1 MQCINVTN
9 CVYATAT
16 VATETWNLSTCTSV
30 TIQDLGTEL
39 DTREHG
45 SGGYATE
52 EKTRLVWENKSIE
65 SHKSVS
71 ADYQSTSFQL
81 PNDRAINYSSK
92 WTEESRGKNYIT
104 GTVIPITVS
113 RPH

>member
-1 MQCINVTN
+1 LEQSISGKGFVNVHNDVSTSIEPYDIKN
-9 CVYATAT
+9 CVYVTAT

-52 EKTRLVWENKSIE
+52 EKTRLVWENRSIE
-65 SHKSVS
+65 SHKSY
-71 ADYQSTSFQL
+71 ADRV
-81 PNDRAINYSSK
+81 DRN
-92 WTEESRGKNYIT
+92 T
-104 GTVIPITVS
+104 TVKMDENGS
-113 RPH
+113 

>member
-9 CVYATAT
+9 CVYVTAT

-45 SGGYATE
+45 CGGYATE
-52 EKTRLVWENKSIE
+52 EKTRLVWENRSIE
-65 SHKSVS
+65 SHKSY
-71 ADYQSTSFQL
+71 ADRV
-81 PNDRAINYSSK
+81 DRN
-92 WTEESRGKNYIT
+92 T
-104 GTVIPITVS
+104 TVKMDENGS
-113 RPH
+113 